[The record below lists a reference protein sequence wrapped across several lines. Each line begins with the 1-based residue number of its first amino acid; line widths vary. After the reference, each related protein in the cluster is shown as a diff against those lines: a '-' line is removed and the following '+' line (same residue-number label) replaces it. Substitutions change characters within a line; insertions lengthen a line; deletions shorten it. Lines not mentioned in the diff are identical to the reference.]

1 MTFVSFMRE
10 LCRERLASKLEK
22 SGSKVLCLRE
32 KSEHFPEQTTGR
44 KRTFLLATII
54 IRPSR
59 RMTNVTIITRQKSAP
74 P

>member
-22 SGSKVLCLRE
+22 SRSKVLYLRE
-32 KSEHFPEQTTGR
+32 KSERFPEQTTGR
-44 KRTFLLATII
+44 KRAFLLATII